1 MEENLRANM
10 QFPKIPQSPTLPQ
23 LQAYTKAVCKAH
35 GWDKASD
42 LETFLLFSEEVGE
55 LAKAI
60 RHRRELFV
68 EGGKSREPF
77 ELESEFADVLSY
89 LLDLANRFDVD
100 LENAFREKEEINAK
114 RSWG

>member
-1 MEENLRANM
+1 MNL
-10 QFPKIPQSPTLPQ
+10 PQLPPNPTLPQ

-35 GWDKASD
+35 GWDQASD

-60 RHRRELFV
+60 RHRRELFA
-68 EGGKSREPF
+68 EQGKSREPF
-77 ELESEFADVLSY
+77 ELEHEFADVLSY